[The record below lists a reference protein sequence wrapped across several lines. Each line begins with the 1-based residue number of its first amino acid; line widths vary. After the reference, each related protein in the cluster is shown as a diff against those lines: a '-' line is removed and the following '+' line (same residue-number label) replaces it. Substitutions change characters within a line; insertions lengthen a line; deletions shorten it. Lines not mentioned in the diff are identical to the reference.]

1 MARFLISRILQ
12 SILVV
17 FIIIT
22 ATFFLIRLAP
32 GGPYAKEKKT
42 SPEIIEQ
49 LEKQAGLDKPMAEQY
64 LIYLKNLARGN
75 LMVSFKYEGRR
86 VSEIIGDSL
95 PVSALLGTAALVIAL
110 IVGIPIGIVSAVKR
124 NSPADYFSMSIAMIG
139 ICLPTFVLG
148 PLLALIF
155 GLKLNWF
162 NASGWYDPHDWVLPS
177 VTLGLYYAAYIA
189 RLTRGGML
197 EILTNDFIR
206 TARAKGVP
214 ASLVI
219 MRHSLRGGLLPV
231 IAFLGPAL
239 AGLISGS
246 FVIEKV
252 FNIPGMGQ
260 HFIDAAFNSDYT
272 LLMGTVIVYGSA
284 IVILNLVVDFVLVL
298 MNPKMTF
305 AQA

>member
-1 MARFLISRILQ
+1 MARFLFSRILQ

-42 SPEIIEQ
+42 SPEIIAE
-49 LEKQAGLDKPMAEQY
+49 LKKQAGLDKPMHEQY
-64 LIYLKNLARGN
+64 FIYLGNLAQGN

-110 IVGIPIGIVSAVKR
+110 IVGIPIGIISALKR

-148 PLLALIF
+148 PLLALVF

-162 NASGWYDPHDWVLPS
+162 NASGWYDPHDWILPS

-197 EILTNDFIR
+197 EILTHDFIR
-206 TARAKGVP
+206 TARAKGVS
-214 ASLVI
+214 ATMVI

-252 FNIPGMGQ
+252 FSIPGMGQ

-284 IVILNLVVDFVLVL
+284 IVVLNLVVDFVLVL